1 MLRKA
6 EGVHSGEGG
15 WWEGGG
21 GGGRRL
27 VEFRQ
32 VRSAHVWRDTATT
45 KQVQTTGHISAK
57 VLAVFPTTT
66 PSTTYLV
73 STIIAFTST
82 TTDFVSGSYS
92 TSPSHLCLVS
102 AVLISVLLHFLDPSP
117 PSPVAPFPFD
127 GSPITTCSL
136 RF

>member
-1 MLRKA
+1 MVGR
-6 EGVHSGEGG
+6 ED
-15 WWEGGG
+15 
-21 GGGRRL
+21 GGREVVAVDEDL
-27 VEFRQ
+27 SNFAKSEAPMCGMTQ
-32 VRSAHVWRDTATT
+32 PQPNKCKQWATF
-45 KQVQTTGHISAK
+45 Q

-92 TSPSHLCLVS
+92 TSPSHLCLIS

-127 GSPITTCSL
+127 GSPITTCSPQ
-136 RF
+136 F